1 MHLHGLSFGDERLG
15 EEWRQNSVQVNVGL
29 QVVDLLLE
37 ALAGVLDVVL
47 DVVLNLIT
55 YGVIRCG
62 LVVSVGW
69 VPVEGVVVIE
79 AWDIAVL
86 FCEEVKRANGD
97 AAAFE
102 AGPFGEAF
110 FFVEIGATTGPFDPI
125 GEKAWVDA
133 VQGHADC
140 QPAVVV
146 VAGLDV
152 LEEVEGALCVGG
164 SGLVVG

>member
-15 EEWRQNSVQVNVGL
+15 EEGRQNGVQVNVGL

-47 DVVLNLIT
+47 DIVLDLIT
-55 YGVIRCG
+55 YGVVKCWV
-62 LVVSVGW
+62 VVSVGW
-69 VPVEGVVVIE
+69 IPVEGVVFIE

-86 FCEEVKRANGD
+86 FSEEVERADGD

-102 AGPFGEAF
+102 AGPFGKAF

-125 GEKAWVDA
+125 GEEAWVDA
-133 VQGHADC
+133 VQCHADC
-140 QPAVVV
+140 QPAVVIL
-146 VAGLDV
+146 AGLDV

-164 SGLVVG
+164 SGLVIG